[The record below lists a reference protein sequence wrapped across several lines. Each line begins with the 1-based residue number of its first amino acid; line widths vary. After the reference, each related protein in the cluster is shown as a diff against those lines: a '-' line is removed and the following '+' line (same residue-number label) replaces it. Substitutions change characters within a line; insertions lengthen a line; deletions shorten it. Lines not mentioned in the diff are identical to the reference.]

1 MAIYTPAALLPTAT
15 GLQIRLSIHPS
26 VLPATLVATA
36 TDPIVP
42 TNSPNLTQK
51 EELRH
56 ILLGSPSAI
65 RQVIY
70 QLHTLHYVEPTLW
83 SPITAV
89 SEQLIIT
96 PKQGEA
102 ISLLRRSL

>member
-1 MAIYTPAALLPTAT
+1 MTIYTPF
-15 GLQIRLSIHPS
+15 
-26 VLPATLVATA
+26 VLPATAPRQQPRS
-36 TDPIVP
+36 PICF
-42 TNSPNLTQK
+42 TQK

-65 RQVIY
+65 QQVIH
-70 QLHTLHYVEPTLW
+70 QLHTLHYVDPTLW